1 METTSKERVS
11 YYVYFLGSNAI
22 LCLVASFAM
31 LFYTDYVGISVS
43 IIGTLFVLARI
54 WDALSAPIFGV
65 IIDRANLRGG
75 LFKPWTNLASII
87 LPILTVLIFLVPSD
101 ASLTVKVIYIA
112 VTYLVWEMCYTISDA
127 PGFGLATLMTKN
139 THERDLLM
147 SRGRTMVFLAFMV
160 ISSSS
165 VAVAN
170 QISWPIL
177 ALIVAVAGL
186 VLMNFTRFNV
196 KERYSNK
203 TEKVTLKQIMTYPMQ
218 NKQLLFYLMS
228 FMTLSMTNLQ
238 GIVVSYFAL
247 YNLKNPIYISIL
259 MFISLGVQLLTA
271 LILPPI
277 IKRFGKWKV
286 NVISLLGLFT
296 TGLSLFAIGYSNP
309 IVVCVFAVL
318 FGLFSSAPQLMVPMF
333 TADCVEYGAFK
344 KGVRASGT
352 AFATQTFAG
361 KLGGAAASGIVAY
374 ALAFAGYIPNVPQT
388 GQVLTWIFALY
399 AVVPGVGAL
408 ITAGLFAWLYK
419 IKEKDV
425 EGWLASAKKN
435 QQQTDLTKQE
445 VAGNTI
451 SVPSLKKPHN
461 SHGI

>member
-165 VAVAN
+165 VAIAN

-203 TEKVTLKQIMTYPMQ
+203 AEKVTLKQIMTYPMQ

-296 TGLSLFAIGYSNP
+296 TGLSFLQSVTATPLLCAYLQFFLAYSVPHRSLWCRCLPP
-309 IVVCVFAVL
+309 IAWNMAH
-318 FGLFSSAPQLMVPMF
+318 S
-333 TADCVEYGAFK
+333 K
-344 KGVRASGT
+344 KGCVPAEPLLLPKRLQENWEEQQPVELWPMRLPLP
-352 AFATQTFAG
+352 ATFRMYRRPDRY
-361 KLGGAAASGIVAY
+361 LR
-374 ALAFAGYIPNVPQT
+374 GYLRFT
-388 GQVLTWIFALY
+388 R
-399 AVVPGVGAL
+399 
-408 ITAGLFAWLYK
+408 
-419 IKEKDV
+419 
-425 EGWLASAKKN
+425 
-435 QQQTDLTKQE
+435 
-445 VAGNTI
+445 
-451 SVPSLKKPHN
+451 
-461 SHGI
+461 

>member
-1 METTSKERVS
+1 
-11 YYVYFLGSNAI
+11 
-22 LCLVASFAM
+22 M

-43 IIGTLFVLARI
+43 VIGTLFGLARI

-65 IIDRANLRGG
+65 IIDRANLKGG

-112 VTYLVWEMCYTISDA
+112 VTYLAWEMCYTISDA
-127 PGFGLATLMTKN
+127 PGFDLATLMPKN

-186 VLMNFTRFNV
+186 VL
-196 KERYSNK
+196 
-203 TEKVTLKQIMTYPMQ
+203 
-218 NKQLLFYLMS
+218 
-228 FMTLSMTNLQ
+228 
-238 GIVVSYFAL
+238 
-247 YNLKNPIYISIL
+247 
-259 MFISLGVQLLTA
+259 
-271 LILPPI
+271 
-277 IKRFGKWKV
+277 
-286 NVISLLGLFT
+286 
-296 TGLSLFAIGYSNP
+296 
-309 IVVCVFAVL
+309 
-318 FGLFSSAPQLMVPMF
+318 
-333 TADCVEYGAFK
+333 
-344 KGVRASGT
+344 
-352 AFATQTFAG
+352 
-361 KLGGAAASGIVAY
+361 
-374 ALAFAGYIPNVPQT
+374 AGYIPNAAQT

-425 EGWLASAKKN
+425 EGWLASAKK
-435 QQQTDLTKQE
+435 
-445 VAGNTI
+445 I
-451 SVPSLKKPHN
+451 SNRLILRSRVLPINP
-461 SHGI
+461 

>member
-309 IVVCVFAVL
+309 IIVCVFAVL
-318 FGLFSSAPQLMVPMF
+318 LACSALHRSSWCRCLPPIAWNM
-333 TADCVEYGAFK
+333 AHSKRGACQRNRLCYPNVCRK
-344 KGVRASGT
+344 T
-352 AFATQTFAG
+352 
-361 KLGGAAASGIVAY
+361 GGAAASGIVAY

-425 EGWLASAKKN
+425 EGWLASAKKS
-435 QQQTDLTKQE
+435 TADGSHE
-445 VAGNTI
+445 AG
-451 SVPSLKKPHN
+451 SCW
-461 SHGI
+461 

>member
-1 METTSKERVS
+1 
-11 YYVYFLGSNAI
+11 
-22 LCLVASFAM
+22 M

-186 VLMNFTRFNV
+186 ILMNFTRFNV

-203 TEKVTLKQIMTYPMQ
+203 AEKVTLKQIMTYPMQ

-259 MFISLGVQLLTA
+259 MFISLGC
-271 LILPPI
+271 
-277 IKRFGKWKV
+277 
-286 NVISLLGLFT
+286 NCS
-296 TGLSLFAIGYSNP
+296 
-309 IVVCVFAVL
+309 
-318 FGLFSSAPQLMVPMF
+318 
-333 TADCVEYGAFK
+333 
-344 KGVRASGT
+344 
-352 AFATQTFAG
+352 
-361 KLGGAAASGIVAY
+361 
-374 ALAFAGYIPNVPQT
+374 
-388 GQVLTWIFALY
+388 
-399 AVVPGVGAL
+399 
-408 ITAGLFAWLYK
+408 
-419 IKEKDV
+419 
-425 EGWLASAKKN
+425 
-435 QQQTDLTKQE
+435 
-445 VAGNTI
+445 
-451 SVPSLKKPHN
+451 PH
-461 SHGI
+461 